1 MERRRPGK
9 AKENIDLDGNQAA
22 IGSYGSGQRASP
34 RRVQDRPSTIGNPRP
49 TVSYDR
55 DEEEW
60 KEVVVE
66 DKHAGPAEVAA
77 TRIDFA
83 AWLGILPTR
92 LRRIA
97 KVLATSESTK
107 QVAKQFQISPGRV
120 SQIRRELMECWDQ
133 FQGEGRGGL
142 AVAYVELMGQ
152 WCEEH
157 RVEVWAC
164 CLMPNH
170 VHLIMVPQSED
181 GLRQGIASPERIRFR
196 TKTIPV
202 NGVAGLAR
210 GVSPTPQSIAFPAA
224 PASLPPNG
232 VRRPI
237 RPAW

>member
-1 MERRRPGK
+1 MIATAKPSQTEHAVPSWHEPFLAMLPAIQKHARFAFRHLDPEAREDAVEEVIANALVAFVRLVRLGK
-9 AKENIDLDGNQAA
+9 ADVAYATPLAMFGVRQFRAGRRV
-22 IGSYGSGQRASP
+22 GSKLNVRDVTSSYCQRAKGVCVG
-34 RRVQDRPSTIGNPRP
+34 RLDR
-49 TVSYDR
+49 YDR

-133 FQGEGRGGL
+133 FQGEARGAA
-142 AVAYVELMGQ
+142 AVA
-152 WCEEH
+152 
-157 RVEVWAC
+157 
-164 CLMPNH
+164 
-170 VHLIMVPQSED
+170 
-181 GLRQGIASPERIRFR
+181 
-196 TKTIPV
+196 
-202 NGVAGLAR
+202 
-210 GVSPTPQSIAFPAA
+210 
-224 PASLPPNG
+224 
-232 VRRPI
+232 
-237 RPAW
+237 